1 MESYVDTI
9 KRKRELNA
17 QPLVTKAGTIT
28 TDEPLFMCVW
38 NGDDYQIHTRA
49 TLWENFKDT
58 NLFDAD
64 EDGWCVGV
72 NFPMLLERLHLE
84 LDFTTYH
91 NDNMSIK
98 RIK

>member
-1 MESYVDTI
+1 MEPI
-9 KRKRELNA
+9 
-17 QPLVTKAGTIT
+17 VTENGTIT
-28 TDEPLFMCVW
+28 TDEPLFMCCW
-38 NGDDYQIHTRA
+38 NGDDYQIHTHA
-49 TLWENFKDT
+49 TLWKNFKDT
-58 NLFDAD
+58 NLFDIE
-64 EDGWCVGV
+64 EDGWCVGA